1 MTTPPGQEPRPGF
14 TPRGGQARPG
24 PRAGDARFPDKD
36 PRWRDEPRT
45 RRPNAPGS
53 NAPGSNAAGNSA
65 AGNNDSG
72 NGRTRE
78 PGRDAGDRRADGRPP
93 GQRPASGSR
102 PPGGSAFSDRD
113 RERGFRGGP
122 GWPGGDGRR
131 GQRDSPNAPRSEA
144 SRRPAPSF
152 SPAGQAASAA
162 ATRGSDGGTA
172 KKRPP
177 ADAARS
183 GLFATP
189 ALRWIG
195 RLPVKR
201 AVLAFTGT
209 VLAGTILTIV
219 MGQEPGFLLGFFLVL
234 GSVAATAAVRRGG
247 AHKFI
252 PLPALAYLA
261 AAVFAGMAHDSGSLN
276 TSRQFVV
283 DFLTWIGG
291 SFVAVTASTILVVLI
306 ALTRWLLSGRLV
318 SGQLPATGPAR
329 TPARPAS
336 REPRGNRD
344 DWGSRGERAARGNAD
359 PWRNPG
365 QPDERGRR
373 ADGTWPSQTFRGDRE
388 RRGEDTQ
395 GRPDGRGRDE
405 GTWPSQ
411 GMRDDRSTGDRGP
424 GGDPRDQRPR
434 EQRPLP
440 QREDRGRYDDQDPRD
455 DRRSPSGPR
464 DLW

>member
-24 PRAGDARFPDKD
+24 SRAGDARFPDND
-36 PRWRDEPRT
+36 PRWRNEPRT

-53 NAPGSNAAGNSA
+53 NASGISA

-78 PGRDAGDRRADGRPP
+78 PGRDAGDRRADGRPL

-113 RERGFRGGP
+113 RGIGFRGGQ
-122 GWPGGDGRR
+122 GWPGSRGRRDPGDGPS
-131 GQRDSPNAPRSEA
+131 GPRSEA

-152 SPAGQAASAA
+152 SPASQP
-162 ATRGSDGGTA
+162 A

-183 GLFATP
+183 GLLATP
-189 ALRWIG
+189 LLRWIG

-201 AVLAFTGT
+201 AVLVFTGT

-219 MGQEPGFLLGFFLVL
+219 MGQEPGFLLGFFLIL
-234 GSVAATAAVRRGG
+234 GSVAATAVVRRGG
-247 AHKFI
+247 AHTFI
-252 PLPALAYLA
+252 PLPALAYLVA
-261 AAVFAGMAHDSGSLN
+261 ATLTGMAHDSGSLN
-276 TSRQFVV
+276 SSRQFVV

-329 TPARPAS
+329 TLARPAS
-336 REPRGNRD
+336 RGPRGNRDPRD
-344 DWGSRGERAARGNAD
+344 DWGSRGARGNPD
-359 PWRNPG
+359 PWRNQG
-365 QPDERGRR
+365 QPDERDRR
-373 ADGTWPSQTFRGDRE
+373 TEGTSPSQTFRGDRE
-388 RRGEDTQ
+388 PRDKDTQ
-395 GRPDGRGRDE
+395 GRRENRGRRDE

-411 GMRDDRSTGDRGP
+411 SMRDDRSPWNRGP
-424 GGDPRDQRPR
+424 GRDPRDRRP
-434 EQRPLP
+434 QDPRPQDP
-440 QREDRGRYDDQDPRD
+440 REDRGRFDGQNPRD